1 MIRWLDEYQKWK
13 WVQVNNLKEV
23 NEAKV
28 TEKMNLHFWKY
39 SNVILWT
46 KVDDISKV
54 PKEKKRSVFFAV
66 MWEMETH
73 IRQWHQFVRE
83 KLVDLS
89 LNFDRYYLQNIYK
102 NNIAKI
108 LDSWELKIS
117 KENTDKMIEKWK
129 NLMSLLLDKTSK
141 ISDVS
146 NNSKEKNVLKA
157 V

>member
-1 MIRWLDEYQKWK
+1 MQI
-13 WVQVNNLKEV
+13 N
-23 NEAKV
+23 
-28 TEKMNLHFWKY
+28 
-39 SNVILWT
+39 
-46 KVDDISKV
+46 
-54 PKEKKRSVFFAV
+54 
-66 MWEMETH
+66 
-73 IRQWHQFVRE
+73 
-83 KLVDLS
+83 
-89 LNFDRYYLQNIYK
+89 LQNIYK